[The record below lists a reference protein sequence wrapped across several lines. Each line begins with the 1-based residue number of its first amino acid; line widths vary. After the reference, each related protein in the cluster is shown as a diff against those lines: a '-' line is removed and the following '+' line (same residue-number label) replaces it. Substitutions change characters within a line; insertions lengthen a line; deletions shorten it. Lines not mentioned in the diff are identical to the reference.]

1 MKGDVK
7 AQKRT
12 SRTYGLGNDGT
23 ERWKL
28 ELGPKRRTDDM

>member
-7 AQKRT
+7 AQKRS
-12 SRTYGLGNDGT
+12 SRTYELRNDGT

-28 ELGPKRRTDDM
+28 ELGLKRRTDDM